1 MLGVKLMILSAS
13 RSLSRSGVCGA
24 GTVLP
29 RRRVGVVRTLL
40 ILSLLRKLSD
50 LNVRLGGVGV
60 ESRILVVAEEA
71 TLLEDGLG
79 LGSSVPSTTL
89 MVVLGGQ

>member
-1 MLGVKLMILSAS
+1 MLGVKLIILSGSPSFS
-13 RSLSRSGVCGA
+13 RSCECGA

-29 RRRVGVVRTLL
+29 RRRVGVVTTLL

-50 LNVRLGGVGV
+50 LNARLGGVGV
-60 ESRILVVAEEA
+60 VSRVHVVVEEA
-71 TLLEDGLG
+71 SLLEDGLG